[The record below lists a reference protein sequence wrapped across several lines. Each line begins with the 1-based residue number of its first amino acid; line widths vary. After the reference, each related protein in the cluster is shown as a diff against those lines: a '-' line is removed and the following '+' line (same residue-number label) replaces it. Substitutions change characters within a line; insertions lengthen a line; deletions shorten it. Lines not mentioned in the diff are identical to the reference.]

1 MARASWAQGLSIR
14 VVSWAWG
21 LGTGAESL
29 QQVLAESMGLLPC
42 SAEAWEVPRGVAQL
56 EEADQR

>member
-1 MARASWAQGLSIR
+1 MR
-14 VVSWAWG
+14 VALQAWG
-21 LGTGAESL
+21 LGTGAACL

-42 SAEAWEVPRGVAQL
+42 SAEAQEVPPGVAQL